1 MSDLMIRGTACH
13 EEVRFVAAVTDETV
27 EEARRIHDST
37 PLCTAALGRLL
48 TAGAMMSALMKNE
61 EDRLTLKIDGDGPIR
76 QLTVCSDACGQVRG
90 LMYDPKVVLPLKE
103 NGHLDVGGG
112 IGRGTLTVIQDLG
125 LKEPYSGQIP
135 LVSGEIGEDLTAY
148 YATSEQIP
156 SSVGLGALVG
166 RATHVLHAGGF
177 LIQLL
182 PFASEE
188 TISALEESLSRMHSV
203 TDCLSEGDGAEELI
217 RRLLPDARVEDS
229 HSVRYHCGC
238 TRERV
243 EKALLS
249 LGRSELDQM
258 ISDGKDVTLH
268 CDFCNKDYLF
278 TVPEI
283 RQMIVPPPSTVSP

>member
-1 MSDLMIRGTACH
+1 MSDLLIRGTACH

-48 TAGAMMSALMKNE
+48 TAGAMMGALHKNE

-76 QLTVCSDACGQVRG
+76 QLTVCSDAYGQVRG
-90 LMYDPKVVLPLKE
+90 LMYDPKVELPLKE

-112 IGRGTLTVIQDLG
+112 IGHGTLTVIQDLG

-148 YATSEQIP
+148 FATSEQIP
-156 SSVGLGALVG
+156 SSVGLGVLVG
-166 RATHVLHAGGF
+166 RDGHVLHAGGF

-188 TISALEESLSRMHSV
+188 TISSLEDSLSHMHSV
-203 TDCLSEGDGAEELI
+203 TDCLSEGDDAESLI
-217 RRLLPDARVEDS
+217 RRLLPDARVEGS
-229 HSVRYHCGC
+229 QAVQYHCGC
-238 TRERV
+238 NRERV

-249 LGRSELDQM
+249 LGRSELEKM
-258 ISDGKDVTLH
+258 ISEEKDVTLH

-278 TVPEI
+278 TIPEI

>member
-1 MSDLMIRGTACH
+1 MSDLLIRGTACN

-27 EEARRIHDST
+27 EEARRIHDCS

-48 TAGAMMSALMKNE
+48 TAGAMMGALLKNK

-90 LMYDPKVVLPLKE
+90 LMYDPKVELPLKE
-103 NGHLDVGGG
+103 NGHLNVGGG
-112 IGRGTLTVIQDLG
+112 IGRGTLTVIQDMG

-148 YATSEQIP
+148 FAESEQIP
-156 SSVGLGALVG
+156 SSVGVGVLVG
-166 RATHVLHAGGF
+166 RDGHVLHAGGF

-188 TISALEESLSRMHSV
+188 TISALEQSLSRVHSV

-217 RRLLPDARVEDS
+217 RRLLPDARVEQRS
-229 HSVRYHCGC
+229 GASYHCSC
-238 TRERV
+238 DRSRV
-243 EKALLS
+243 EKAMLS
-249 LGRSELDQM
+249 LGRSELDKM
-258 ISDGKDVTLH
+258 IAEGKDVTLH

-278 TVPEI
+278 TIPEI
-283 RQMIVPPPSTVSP
+283 RQLMVPPPSTVSP